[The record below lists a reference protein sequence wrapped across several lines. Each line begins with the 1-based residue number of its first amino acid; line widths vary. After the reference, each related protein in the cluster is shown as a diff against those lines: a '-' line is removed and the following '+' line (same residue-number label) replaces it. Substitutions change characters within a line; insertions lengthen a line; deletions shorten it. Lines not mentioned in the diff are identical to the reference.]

1 MRDTRP
7 TVFSLN
13 VADGLVR
20 GRPTAVLEAQPDE
33 AYYADEFG
41 VQISR
46 PVRAEVASELGGSSS
61 AYVEPDAAPAAPPP
75 LNRHASDAFRSYAM
89 AAMYRSADG
98 DSSSPADAPPDTFG
112 LCSAMPSIFTLD
124 PARLTTR
131 ELTNMIDFDAD
142 MPASAAASRAPKF

>member
-13 VADGLVR
+13 VADGHVR

-75 LNRHASDAFRSYAM
+75 LNRHTRRT
-89 AAMYRSADG
+89 RSA
-98 DSSSPADAPPDTFG
+98 PTPWPRCTAAPT
-112 LCSAMPSIFTLD
+112 ATR
-124 PARLTTR
+124 ARPPTR
-131 ELTNMIDFDAD
+131 RPTPL
-142 MPASAAASRAPKF
+142 ASAVDAEHLHARPGAPHHARAHQHDRL